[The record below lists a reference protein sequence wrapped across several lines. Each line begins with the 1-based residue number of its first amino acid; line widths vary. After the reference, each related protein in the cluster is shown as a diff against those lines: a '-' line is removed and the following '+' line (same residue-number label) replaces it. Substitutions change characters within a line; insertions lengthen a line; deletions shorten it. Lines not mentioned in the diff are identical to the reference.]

1 MANEKYRMGIL
12 IACMIIVLFAIVIS
26 EQSPAYDELDLRF
39 MRADLITICVVRM
52 DIEMEECTE
61 MFDDVINHMPD
72 ETWDCYEP
80 YKDNGDWT
88 NYRNGARIIQ
98 CIANAAEKN

>member
-1 MANEKYRMGIL
+1 MLTIYIL
-12 IACMIIVLFAIVIS
+12 LALISGWVILT
-26 EQSPAYDELDLRF
+26 QSPPAYDELDLRF
-39 MRADLITICVVRM
+39 MRADLITICIVRM

-80 YKDNGDWT
+80 YMDNWT
-88 NYRNGARIIQ
+88 DYRNGMRIMQ